1 MAGLAVA
8 AAGLAGRITLPTRAA
23 VVALVG
29 LGGLLDSLATALLLP
44 LLSHLPCRTLLVLA
58 VLEVQ
63 AGMAGL
69 HQRQAMV

>member
-1 MAGLAVA
+1 MAAVA
-8 AAGLAGRITLPTRAA
+8 LAGRITLPTRAA
-23 VVALVG
+23 AVDQVG
-29 LGGLLDSLATALLLP
+29 LGGLLDSLPTALLLP
-44 LLSHLPCRTLLVLA
+44 LLSRLPCRTLLVLA